1 MKRIKKVLVGCLF
14 LICTTFTIHTTAYAD
29 RVGDAGGTDQG
40 NIGGT
45 NVYTFS
51 YSYDSSDDAI
61 KLTVTTTRAINS
73 FGGTK
78 SHTFNSPSDQTV
90 LNTQNP
96 RLGSSLESAIATMN
110 AVGGY
115 NLSVDSAKAALNGL
129 GYYDGGNGIWR
140 RSGGYLTY
148 VSAVKIRPQKHTVHY
163 NANGGSGAPGDQQ
176 KTYGSAMWISNQ
188 TPSRYGYNFG
198 GWSCSFGG
206 TYQPGQS
213 YTHDQ
218 DGGTVTMTA
227 IWNAWRHTIHYDANG
242 GSGAP
247 GNQTK
252 VYGTALTLSRTKPTR
267 TGYTFKGWTCNLG
280 GTYQPGGSYTH
291 DQNGGTVTMTAKW
304 VDETPPDCGDFVA
317 IPNYWSAGN
326 GTVTFNAQDQG
337 SGLSY
342 IVLQRYSYVSNSW
355 STVKTWSYSGT
366 TSRVYGSYTE
376 TAEGVFYYKLTITD
390 KARNSTTR
398 TSATIYLDHS
408 NPVLSG
414 VQNTVTEWTNIA
426 PVIRFSATD
435 YLSGTSYTG
444 SGLSSVV
451 IKDDNGNMVG
461 QGISSAVYTLEPKY
475 EGIHTW
481 YITATDRVG
490 HTSSARVTT
499 KYDITAPGIDGTEVA
514 FVYQGRTVSGYC
526 QDNIINQHTD
536 DEASRSINRPNAT
549 SGLKSVQLYKVK
561 NGVRTAISTSQTVA
575 SFGGPD
581 THTKFDIYY
590 DINLAEDIVDHY
602 LIVVQDYAGNVTT
615 KKLTSQRSLLTW
627 FHTSIDRST
636 YE

>member
-1 MKRIKKVLVGCLF
+1 MKWIKKVCFSFLF
-14 LICTTFTIHTTAYAD
+14 LVCAIFCVHTTAYAD
-29 RVGDAGGTDQG
+29 GIGDTGGTDQG
-40 NIGGT
+40 NTGGT

-51 YSYDSSDDAI
+51 YSYDAGADAI
-61 KLTVTTTRAINS
+61 KLTVTTIRPINS
-73 FGGTK
+73 FGGTT
-78 SHTFNSPSDQTV
+78 SHTFNSSFDQTV

-115 NLSVDSAKAALNGL
+115 NLSVDSAKSALNSL

-163 NANGGSGAPGDQQ
+163 NANGGTGAPGDQQ
-176 KTYGSAMWISNQ
+176 KTYGTAMWLSTQ
-188 TPSRYGYNFG
+188 KPTRYGYNFG
-198 GWSCSFGG
+198 GWSCGFGG
-206 TYQPGQS
+206 TYQPGAA

-242 GSGAP
+242 GTGAP

-252 VYGTALTLSRTKPTR
+252 VYGAALTLSSTKPTR
-267 TGYTFKGWTCNLG
+267 IGYTFKGWSCSFG
-280 GTYQPGGSYTH
+280 GTYQPGSSYTH

-304 VDETPPDCGDFVA
+304 KDETPPACGDFIA
-317 IPNYWSAGN
+317 IPNYWSARN
-326 GTVTFNAQDQG
+326 GTVTFHAQDQG
-337 SGLSY
+337 SGLAS
-342 IVLQRYSYVSNSW
+342 IVLQRYSYVTNSW
-355 STVKTWSYSGT
+355 TTVKTWSYSGT

-376 TAEGVFYYKLTITD
+376 TSEGVFYYKLTIKD
-390 KARNSTTR
+390 VAGNSTTK

-414 VQNTVTEWTNIA
+414 AQNTVTEWTNIA
-426 PVIRFSATD
+426 PVIRFSSTD
-435 YLSGTSYTG
+435 YLYGTSYTG

-451 IKDDNGNMVG
+451 IRDDNGNVVG
-461 QGISSAVYTLEPKY
+461 QGVSSAVYTLEPKY

-490 HTSSARVTT
+490 HTNSTQVTT
-499 KYDITAPGIDGTEVA
+499 KYDITAPGVDGTEIT

-536 DEASRSINRPNAT
+536 DESSRSVNRPNVT
-549 SGLKSVQLYKVK
+549 SGLKSVQLYKVTQ
-561 NGVRTAISTSQTVA
+561 GVRTPISSSQTAIIFGA
-575 SFGGPD
+575 SN
-581 THTKFDIYY
+581 THAGFDVYY

-602 LIVVQDYAGNVTT
+602 LIVVQDYAGNSTT

-627 FHTSIDRST
+627 FHTSIDRSS